1 MDESFWFRTAEQS
14 LSFSAANQSFSFPDG
29 NVYNVQA
36 APTVLVKKSMQR
48 SFLLDWGYEKL

>member
-48 SFLLDWGYEKL
+48 SFLLDWGKL